1 MSEKKNTIAIVCG
14 GGPAPGINAVIAAVT
29 VEANRRGW
37 DVLGVYEGFSHL
49 AKREKNFVR
58 LTYDE
63 VARIHV
69 TGGCILKMSRYNPTK
84 KEDDLKAVVETLLEL
99 GVTHLVTIG
108 GDDTAHSAAAVAQY
122 AKEHGQTINVVH
134 VPKTID
140 NDLPLPEGVP
150 TFGFETARQFG
161 AIEVQNLVED
171 ARTMMNRWYLVIA
184 MGRTAGHLAL
194 GIGRSSGA
202 VLTIIPEEFSRPKI
216 ALQELVDIIVG
227 SVMKRYRMGRTFGV
241 AVIAEGVLEKI
252 ERADLEKMGSIELDE
267 HGHIRYSELAL
278 GRILNKAVVAELE
291 KLGHKMNILDK
302 EIGYEVRCATPIAFD
317 VDYARSLGYEAV
329 RFLRRGKTG
338 ALISIQNELAVP
350 LYFEDIRDAETGSTK
365 VRRVDVDSPHYRI
378 ARGFMIRLEEDDL
391 DDAELA
397 RDYKMTPAEFKK
409 RYAYLFE
416 PRK

>member
-1 MSEKKNTIAIVCG
+1 MSEQKNTVAIVCG

-29 VEANRRGW
+29 VESNRRGW
-37 DVLGVYEGFSHL
+37 DVLGMYDGFSHL
-49 AKREKNFVR
+49 AKREKVFVR

-69 TGGCILKMSRYNPTK
+69 TGGCILKIARYNPTK
-84 KEDDLKAVVETLLEL
+84 KAEDLQAVVETLLEL

-122 AKEHGQTINVVH
+122 AKEHGRSIRVVH

-161 AIEVQNLVED
+161 AVEVQNLVED

-202 VLTIIPEEFSRPKI
+202 VLTIIPEEFHKPKI
-216 ALQELVDIIVG
+216 ALQEVVDIIVG

-252 ERADLEKMGSIELDE
+252 DQADLEKMGSIELDE
-267 HGHIRYSELAL
+267 HGHVRYSELDFGKILRQAL
-278 GRILNKAVVAELE
+278 AVELA
-291 KLGHKMNILDK
+291 KLGHKPNLIDK
-302 EIGYEVRCATPIAFD
+302 EIGYELRCATPIAFD

-329 RFLRRGKTG
+329 RFLHRGKTG

-350 LYFEDIRDAETGSTK
+350 LYFEDIRDSETGVTK
-365 VRRVDVDSPHYRI
+365 VRRVDVDSAHYRI
-378 ARGFMIRLEEDDL
+378 ARGFMIRLEKSDLED
-391 DDAELA
+391 AALA
-397 RDYKMTPAEFKK
+397 KDYHLTPEAFQA
-409 RYAYLFE
+409 RYGYLFAGE
-416 PRK
+416 D